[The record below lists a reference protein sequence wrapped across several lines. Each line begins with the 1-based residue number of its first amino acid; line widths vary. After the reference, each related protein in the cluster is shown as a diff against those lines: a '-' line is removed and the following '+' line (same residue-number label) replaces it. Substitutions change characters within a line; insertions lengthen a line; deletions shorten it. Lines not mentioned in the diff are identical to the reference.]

1 MPNQGSTKER
11 HLEREQGDINTTPNR
26 KRYWEKNLSGDA
38 RRWFEEDA
46 RYFLHQSLS
55 TPVLNVISGA
65 HGIYV
70 EDLDGKQY
78 MDMHGNGVHNAG
90 FSNPQ
95 VIRAVKKDGWY
106 VVRQKG
112 SHMIMRHP
120 HKPGPLIVPSHG
132 AKEMSSGL
140 MRAILKKAK
149 MN

>member
-1 MPNQGSTKER
+1 MSKQGSTKER

-26 KRYWEKNLSGDA
+26 KTYWERNLSGDA

-65 HGIYV
+65 HSIYV

-95 VIRAVKKDGWY
+95 V
-106 VVRQKG
+106 
-112 SHMIMRHP
+112 MIDNS
-120 HKPGPLIVPSHG
+120 PG
-132 AKEMSSGL
+132 
-140 MRAILKKAK
+140 
-149 MN
+149 